1 MLSKDEVKHIA
12 TLARIGLSDEE
23 VEAYRKDLSG
33 ILDFFRE
40 LESLP
45 LPEDGSESDVP
56 VKENDTRE
64 DRVSDFGNL
73 GKERILDGVPVKRDG
88 FVKVRSVF

>member
-12 TLARIGLSDEE
+12 LLARVGLTDEE

-33 ILDFFRE
+33 ILDFFNE
-40 LESLP
+40 LETLA
-45 LPEDGSESDVP
+45 LPEDGLKTGMPE
-56 VKENDTRE
+56 KENDTRE
-64 DRVSDFGNL
+64 DRVLDFGNL
-73 GKERILDGVPVKRDG
+73 GRERIVNGVPVRQDG